1 MKENRR
7 KQFFIKNRR
16 GFLLAEETL
25 KIILAV
31 IAISFLAYF
40 LTSLYFNS
48 INNQKTVNAEASFE
62 RIKDVIKNQESTN
75 ETVLDITPP
84 SWSLFSFVG
93 EEKPNSCSGQ
103 DCLCLCYHIK
113 LNFGSRQIKEC
124 DKKSICEIV
133 PGLEDFEE
141 IKIKSPSISIE
152 VLKLGDKIII
162 REK

>member
-1 MKENRR
+1 MNKE
-7 KQFFIKNRR
+7 

-40 LTSLYFNS
+40 LTTLYFNS
-48 INNQKTVNAEASFE
+48 ISNQKTINAEASFE

-75 ETVLDITPP
+75 ETVSDITPP
-84 SWSLFSFVG
+84 GWGLFSFVG
-93 EEKPNSCSGQ
+93 EEKPNSCAGQ
-103 DCLCLCYHIK
+103 NCLCICPNKIDV
-113 LNFGSRQIKEC
+113 FDRQLKEC

-133 PGLEDFEE
+133 PGLEDFGE
-141 IKIKSPSISIE
+141 IKIKNPSISIE
-152 VLKLGDKIII
+152 VLKSGDKIFI